1 MGTSSTVSQFL
12 KKEIQPTA
20 QLLLKGHSAQTDKL
34 RELLFS
40 LKDHIEKQNERMLR
54 LGVKSANAM
63 VAKLAENLSA
73 TQWLLA
79 ELEKL
84 DPEGN
89 TPQEQNTIEKLTAAL
104 AELERK
110 LTKNYGIAKT
120 ALDEANDALDADD
133 ATFDSGEAKQW
144 WAVAEAWL
152 RRQQEEGK
160 ERLDRIQKLREQGKK
175 AVAERNEKVLA
186 ESQKTS
192 TAIADAKPDLDE
204 VKAGHARFIAKY
216 EEIASKLD
224 KSQQD
229 QLARDRDTFDQLM
242 SDFAAM
248 TGKIVTIDVEIQALE
263 LQPPDAAKAAAL
275 LKIPASHEAKLKKAL
290 GSSGA
295 EMIKALDALAKEL
308 DLGTSGKEMVAALK
322 KAKLL

>member
-1 MGTSSTVSQFL
+1 MSTSTVSQFL
-12 KKEIQPTA
+12 KEKIQPQA
-20 QLLLKGHSAQTDKL
+20 QQLLKGHSAQTDKL

-40 LKDHIEKQNERMLR
+40 LKEDIEKQNERMLR
-54 LGVKSANAM
+54 LDVKSANVM

-73 TQWLLA
+73 TQWLLT

-84 DPEGN
+84 DPAEN
-89 TPQEQNTIEKLTAAL
+89 TPKEQETIEKLTAAL

-120 ALDEANDALDADD
+120 ALDEANDVLDADD
-133 ATFDSGEAKQW
+133 ATFDSGEAKRW
-144 WAVAEAWL
+144 WAAAEAWI
-152 RRQQEEGK
+152 RRQQEDGK
-160 ERLDRIQKLREQGKK
+160 QRLDRIQKLREQGKK
-175 AVAERNEKVLA
+175 AVAERNAKVLS

-204 VKAGHARFIAKY
+204 VKSGHAKFIAKY
-216 EEIASKLD
+216 DEIASKLE

-229 QLARDRDTFDQLM
+229 QLARDRETLDGLVR
-242 SDFAAM
+242 DFAA
-248 TGKIVTIDVEIQALE
+248 TTAKIVTIDVEIQALE
-263 LQPPDAAKAAAL
+263 LPPPDVAKAAAL

-290 GSSGA
+290 ESSGP

-308 DLGTSGKEMVAALK
+308 GLKTSGKDMVAALK